1 MALKNYLKGDAS
13 TSVAPGNDQDWAHS
27 NPGPY
32 FGIVKGNSDPTRMG
46 RLSVLIPSLAKVG
59 SKDVTENQ
67 LVTCDYLSPFYGAK
81 DAQKTNGASREY
93 DDSQHSYG
101 FWGVPPD
108 LETKVLVIFA
118 EGKMEQAY
126 WIGCIQ
132 DPYTNHMVPGI
143 ASSTNT
149 WDKTTGQQEG
159 PPGTAQSTV
168 DKLQTYGS
176 DNVPAGELN
185 RRTPGVLANGN
196 YEGTALPI
204 HPFADVLVK
213 QGLSADDI
221 RGNTSSSAR
230 RESPSQVF
238 GISTPGRKDTG
249 TTKEQVGP
257 KDSGATDYVVRT
269 PGHTFTMDD
278 GAADGSNQ
286 LTRLRTASGHQLLMH
301 DTDGIVYIANG
312 SGNAWIEMNRDGKI
326 DLYSGVGGINIRT
339 QGDFNLHSDANI
351 NMHAAG
357 SIRMGAET
365 DIIQSASAMFNMGD
379 KGIFNSSQAG
389 SIRDYARD
397 GLTSFT
403 EGVQL
408 HGAGGLIHLAGSQV
422 HMNSTR
428 ASSGWGPKWLT
439 TDKVGITP
447 REEGDVELAKKGL
460 EPLQPFTKKGG
471 TKTTVHRFVTHEPMP
486 RFKAFTS
493 EGHLPSSD
501 PTDDQM
507 DTKMW
512 SRLSNT
518 PGTVEYMEQ
527 KNRISAIESIRLGQ
541 FQADSER
548 WLKDKMGNST
558 SAVKARELI
567 TDFGN
572 KYDKTFNVLNQAKG
586 TFKDIE
592 SISNK
597 LKNFNV
603 NDTIASVKSNITT
616 QLTNQVIESISGN
629 GAVQLFKDNVFV
641 NNAGKLFSLGSSSGN
656 ILDEFGTSGNVYGTG
671 LNDVLKNVQGITGN
685 LNIGNIG
692 SVANDISTVTNV
704 YKNVLAGNI
713 TNVSQVSSIA
723 STASKFFK
731 HSGYG
736 PSFQASG
743 FSTLMKSVGAFKLGG
758 TGSFATLGSLG
769 TSIATSGF
777 GKGVIG
783 AFTTIFSDI
792 RLKEDVQLVGK
803 SPSGINIY
811 SFKYKQLDGT
821 YEGVMA
827 QEVPWAREMTD
838 TGFYMVDYSK
848 VDVEFRRLN

>member
-1 MALKNYLKGDAS
+1 MALKDYLKGDAS
-13 TSVAPGNDQDWAHS
+13 TPVAPGNDQDWSTS

-93 DDSQHSYG
+93 NDSQHSYG

-149 WDKTTGQQEG
+149 HDSLDGTFEGADAGYQKDKI
-159 PPGTAQSTV
+159 S
-168 DKLQTYGS
+168 TYGS
-176 DNVPAGELN
+176 TNVPAGELN
-185 RRTPGVLANGN
+185 RRTPGALVNGN
-196 YEGTALPI
+196 YEGTSLPI
-204 HPFADVLVK
+204 HPFADILVK

-238 GISTPGRKDTG
+238 GISTPGRKDIG
-249 TTKEQVGP
+249 TTKQQVGP

-278 GAADGSNQ
+278 GAADGTNQ

-357 SIRMGAET
+357 SVRMSAET
-365 DIIQSASAMFNMGD
+365 DMIQSASAMFNIGD
-379 KGIFNSSQAG
+379 QGIFNSSQAG
-389 SIRDYARD
+389 SIRDFARD

-403 EGVQL
+403 PGVQL
-408 HGAGGLIHLAGSQV
+408 HGAGGAVHLAGSQV
-422 HMNSTR
+422 HMNSTS
-428 ASSGWGPKWLT
+428 ASPQWGPDWLT
-439 TDKVGITP
+439 TDKVGMTP
-447 REEGDVELAKKGL
+447 REEGDVELAKKGI
-460 EPLQPFTKKGG
+460 EPLQSFTKK

-486 RFKAFTS
+486 RFKGFTS
-493 EGHLPSSD
+493 EGLLPSL
-501 PTDDQM
+501 DQGRL
-507 DTKMW
+507 DTIQW
-512 SRLSNT
+512 SKRANT

-527 KNRISAIESIRLGQ
+527 KNRISKIESIRLGQ

-548 WLKDKMGNST
+548 FLKDKMGNST

-567 TDFGN
+567 TEFGN
-572 KYDKTFNVLNQAKG
+572 KYDETFDVINQAKD
-586 TFKDIE
+586 TFNEIE

-597 LKNFNV
+597 LKNFDLS
-603 NDTIASVKSNITT
+603 DTLKDVKKNLTT
-616 QLTNQVIESISGN
+616 QLTNQVIESLSGN
-629 GAVQLFKDNVFV
+629 GAVQLFKDNVFT
-641 NNAGKLFSLGSSSGN
+641 NASGKLFSLGGGGGGGGN
-656 ILDEFGTSGNVYGTG
+656 VLDEFGTSGNVYGTS

-685 LNIGNIG
+685 LNLGNFG
-692 SVANDISTVTNV
+692 SIAGNVSTVTNV
-704 YKNVLAGNI
+704 YKNVMAGNI
-713 TNVSQVSSIA
+713 TNVATQIGISTLK
-723 STASKFFK
+723 STATGFLKKSLAGSSASFFK
-731 HSGYG
+731 SSGFG
-736 PSFQASG
+736 PSFQPSG
-743 FSTLMKSVGAFKLGG
+743 FTSLVTSIGGIKLGSG
-758 TGSFATLGSLG
+758 TISSAVTAVG
-769 TSIATSGF
+769 TF
-777 GKGVIG
+777 
-783 AFTTIFSDI
+783 FTTRFSDV
-792 RLKEDVQLVGK
+792 RLKEDIRLVGK
-803 SPSGINIY
+803 SPTGINIY
-811 SFKYKQLDGT
+811 SFKYKQSAGT

-827 QEVPWAREMTD
+827 QEVPWARQMTD

>member
-1 MALKNYLKGDAS
+1 MALKNYLQGDAS
-13 TSVAPGNDQDWAHS
+13 TSKAPGNDQDWSAS

-93 DDSQHSYG
+93 NDSQHSYG

-143 ASSTNT
+143 ASSTRT
-149 WDKTTGQQEG
+149 WDKTTGQQDG

-176 DNVPAGELN
+176 TNVPAGELN
-185 RRTPGVLANGN
+185 RRTPGALANGN
-196 YEGTALPI
+196 YEGTSLPI
-204 HPFADVLVK
+204 HPFADILVK

-278 GAADGSNQ
+278 GAADGTNQ

-357 SIRMGAET
+357 SVRMSAET
-365 DIIQSASAMFNMGD
+365 DMVQSASAMFNMGD

-389 SIRDYARD
+389 SIRDFARD

-403 EGVQL
+403 PGVQL
-408 HGAGGLIHLAGSQV
+408 HGAGGAIHLAGSQV
-422 HMNSTR
+422 HMNSTG
-428 ASSGWGPKWLT
+428 ASPGWGPNWLT
-439 TDKVGITP
+439 TDKVGMTP
-447 REEGDVELAKKGL
+447 REEGDVELTKKGI
-460 EPLQPFTKKGG
+460 EPLQSFTKK

-486 RFKAFTS
+486 RFRGFTS

-501 PTDDQM
+501 PLGDRL

-512 SRLSNT
+512 YRLSST

-527 KNRISAIESIRLGQ
+527 NNRISPIESIRLGQ

-548 WLKDKMGNST
+548 WLKDKMGSST

-567 TDFGN
+567 ADFGT
-572 KYDKTFNVLNQAKG
+572 KYDKTFNVINQAKG
-586 TFKDIE
+586 TFKDVE

-603 NDTIASVKSNITT
+603 KDTIGDVTNNLTK
-616 QLTNQVIESISGN
+616 QLTNQVIDSISGN
-629 GAVQLFKDNVFV
+629 GAVQLFKDNVFA
-641 NNAGKLFSLGSSSGN
+641 NAAGQLYSLRGGGAD
-656 ILDEFGTSGNVYGTG
+656 LGNV
-671 LNDVLKNVQGITGN
+671 LNTVQGITGN

-692 SVANDISTVTNV
+692 SIANDVSTITNV
-704 YKNVLAGNI
+704 YKNVMAGSI
-713 TNVSQVSSIA
+713 TNVSSISSIA

-743 FSTLMKSVGAFKLGG
+743 FSTLMKSVGGISLPTSLGG
-758 TGSFATLGSLG
+758 
-769 TSIATSGF
+769 SIGGAVSAI
-777 GKGVIG
+777 GK
-783 AFTTIFSDI
+783 FFSDS
-792 RLKEDVQLVGK
+792 RLKEDIRLIGK
-803 SPSGINIY
+803 SPAGINIY
-811 SFKYKQLDGT
+811 SFKYKQSAGT

>member
-1 MALKNYLKGDAS
+1 MAGKDYLKGHAS
-13 TSVAPGNDQDWAHS
+13 TSKAPGNDQDWSAS

-93 DDSQHSYG
+93 NDSQHSYG

-143 ASSTNT
+143 ASSTRT
-149 WDKTTGQQEG
+149 WDKTTGQQDG

-176 DNVPAGELN
+176 TNVPAGELN
-185 RRTPGVLANGN
+185 RRTPGALANGN
-196 YEGTALPI
+196 YEGTSLPI
-204 HPFADVLVK
+204 HPFADILVK

-278 GAADGSNQ
+278 GAADGTNQ

-365 DIIQSASAMFNMGD
+365 DMVQSASAMFNMGD

-389 SIRDYARD
+389 SIRDFARD

-403 EGVQL
+403 PGVQL
-408 HGAGGLIHLAGSQV
+408 HGAGGAIHLAGSQV
-422 HMNSTR
+422 HMNSTS
-428 ASSGWGPKWLT
+428 ASPGWGPNWLT
-439 TDKVGITP
+439 TDKVGMTP
-447 REEGDVELAKKGL
+447 REEGDVELTKKGI
-460 EPLQPFTKKGG
+460 EPLQSFTKK

-486 RFKAFTS
+486 RFRGFTS

-501 PTDDQM
+501 PLGDRL

-512 SRLSNT
+512 YRLSST

-527 KNRISAIESIRLGQ
+527 NNRISPIESIRLGQ

-548 WLKDKMGNST
+548 WLKEKMGSST

-567 TDFGN
+567 SDFGT
-572 KYDKTFNVLNQAKG
+572 KYDKTFNVINQAKG
-586 TFKDIE
+586 TFKDVE

-603 NDTIASVKSNITT
+603 KDTIGDVKNNLTK
-616 QLTNQVIESISGN
+616 QLTNQVIDSISGN
-629 GAVQLFKDNVFV
+629 GAVQLFKDNVFA
-641 NNAGKLFSLGSSSGN
+641 NAAGQLYSLRGGGAD
-656 ILDEFGTSGNVYGTG
+656 LGNV
-671 LNDVLKNVQGITGN
+671 LNTVQGITGN

-692 SVANDISTVTNV
+692 SIANDVSTITNV
-704 YKNVLAGNI
+704 YKNVMAGSI
-713 TNVSQVSSIA
+713 TNVSSISSIA

-743 FSTLMKSVGAFKLGG
+743 FSTLMKSVGGISLPTSLGG
-758 TGSFATLGSLG
+758 
-769 TSIATSGF
+769 SIGGAVSAI
-777 GKGVIG
+777 GK
-783 AFTTIFSDI
+783 FFSDS
-792 RLKEDVQLVGK
+792 RLKEDIRLIGK
-803 SPSGINIY
+803 SPAGINIY
-811 SFKYKQLDGT
+811 SFKYKQSAGT

>member
-1 MALKNYLKGDAS
+1 MVANAQGFTDTHDNQKSIGEANHAKDA
-13 TSVAPGNDQDWAHS
+13 
-27 NPGPY
+27 GPY
-32 FGIVKGNSDPTRMG
+32 VATVKTVTDPLRMG
-46 RLSVLIPSLAKVG
+46 RLGVNIPALSYTTKPN
-59 SKDVTENQ
+59 SSSIIWCQ
-67 LVTCDYLSPFYGAK
+67 YLSPFYGAK
-81 DAQKTNGASREY
+81 SIEAVDKKDPYSYQST
-93 DDSQHSYG
+93 QHSYG
-101 FWGVPPD
+101 MWAVPPD
-108 LETKVLVIFA
+108 IDTEVLVIFA
-118 EGKMEQAY
+118 KGDRTANTAF
-126 WIGCIQ
+126 WIGCVQKPLVNQQI
-132 DPYTNHMVPGI
+132 PGYGSSDNTEYN
-143 ASSTNT
+143 ASDNRERAI
-149 WDKTTGQQEG
+149 GRNAGAEG
-159 PPGTAQSTV
+159 
-168 DKLQTYGS
+168 LNTYGT
-176 DNVPAGELN
+176 DFIPAGEKNQLAYKSGETLSN
-185 RRTPGVLANGN
+185 VQQWRYPINDVLADQ
-196 YEGTALPI
+196 LM
-204 HPFADVLVK
+204 F
-213 QGLSADDI
+213 QGLIQDNV
-221 RGNTSSSAR
+221 RGTTSSSAR

-238 GISTPGRKDTG
+238 GISTPGR
-249 TTKEQVGP
+249 
-257 KDSGATDYVVRT
+257 VRT
-269 PGHTFTMDD
+269 DSKQPNIGLDNSPVRTDRNPGHSFVMDD
-278 GAADGSNQ
+278 GATDGTNQ

-326 DLYSGVGGINIRT
+326 DLFSGVGGINIRT

-357 SIRMGAET
+357 SIRMSAET
-365 DIIQSASAMFNMGD
+365 DMVQSASAMFNLGD
-379 KGIFNSSQAG
+379 KGIFNASHAG

-397 GLTSFT
+397 GLSSFT

-408 HGAGGLIHLAGSQV
+408 HGAGGAIHLAGSQV
-422 HMNSTR
+422 HMNSTG
-428 ASSGWGPKWLT
+428 ASSSWGPKWLT
-439 TDKVGITP
+439 TDKVGLTP
-447 REEGDVELAKKGL
+447 REEGDVELANKGIK
-460 EPLQPFTKKGG
+460 PLQSFTKK

-501 PTDDQM
+501 PLGDRL
-507 DTKMW
+507 DTKQW
-512 SRLSNT
+512 YRLSST

-527 KNRISAIESIRLGQ
+527 KNRVSAIESIRLGQ
-541 FQADSER
+541 FQADAER
-548 WLKDKMGNST
+548 ILKEKMGNST
-558 SAVKARELI
+558 NAIKAREFV

-572 KYDKTFNVLNQAKG
+572 NYDKTFNVINQAKG

-603 NDTIASVKSNITT
+603 NDTIASVKSNVTT
-616 QLTNQVIESISGN
+616 QLTNQVIESISGS

-641 NNAGKLFSLGSSSGN
+641 NNAGKLFSLGSSKAGN
-656 ILDEFGTSGNVYGTG
+656 VLDEFGTSGNVYGTG

-713 TNVSQVSSIA
+713 TNVLTSSSIA

-743 FSTLMKSVGAFKLGG
+743 FSTLMKSVGGISLGG
-758 TGSFATLGSLG
+758 TGAFASLGSLG
-769 TSIATSGF
+769 SSIASSGIGTAVSTF
-777 GKGVIG
+777 FKG
-783 AFTTIFSDI
+783 FSDV
-792 RLKEDVQLVGK
+792 RLKEDIKLIGK

-811 SFKYKQLDGT
+811 SFKYKHTDGT

>member
-1 MALKNYLKGDAS
+1 MALKNYLQGDAS
-13 TSVAPGNDQDWAHS
+13 TSKAPGNDQDWSAS

-93 DDSQHSYG
+93 NDSQHSYG

-143 ASSTNT
+143 ASSTRT
-149 WDKTTGQQEG
+149 WDKTTGQQDG

-176 DNVPAGELN
+176 TNVPAGELN
-185 RRTPGVLANGN
+185 RRTPGALANGN
-196 YEGTALPI
+196 YEGTSLPI
-204 HPFADVLVK
+204 HPFADILVK

-278 GAADGSNQ
+278 GAADGTNQ

-365 DIIQSASAMFNMGD
+365 DMVQSASAMFNMGD

-389 SIRDYARD
+389 SIRDFARD

-403 EGVQL
+403 PGVQL
-408 HGAGGLIHLAGSQV
+408 HGAGGAIHLAGSQV
-422 HMNSTR
+422 HMNSTS
-428 ASSGWGPKWLT
+428 ASPGWGPNWLT
-439 TDKVGITP
+439 TDKVGMTP
-447 REEGDVELAKKGL
+447 REEGDVELTKKGI
-460 EPLQPFTKKGG
+460 EPLQSFTKK

-486 RFKAFTS
+486 RFRGFTS

-501 PTDDQM
+501 PLGDRL

-512 SRLSNT
+512 YRLSST

-527 KNRISAIESIRLGQ
+527 NNRISPIESIRLGQ

-548 WLKDKMGNST
+548 WLKEKMGSST

-567 TDFGN
+567 TNFGDN
-572 KYDKTFNVLNQAKG
+572 YDKTFNVINNAQGNFAA
-586 TFKDIE
+586 TE

-597 LKNFNV
+597 LRN
-603 NDTIASVKSNITT
+603 SNISDSANDIKNNLTT
-616 QLTNQVIESISGN
+616 QLSNQVIESITGN
-629 GAVQLFKDNVFV
+629 SAVQLFKDNVFA
-641 NNAGKLFSLGSSSGN
+641 NASGQIYSLKGGGADLGNVLGS
-656 ILDEFGTSGNVYGTG
+656 V
-671 LNDVLKNVQGITGN
+671 KGITGN

-692 SVANDISTVTNV
+692 SIAGNVSTVTNV
-704 YKNVLAGNI
+704 YKNVMAGSI
-713 TNVSQVSSIA
+713 TNVANISSIVA
-723 STASKFFK
+723 NAKSSAIAGVTGAATSYLQSTVIGTGFSSLMSSIGAIKIAPSLGGSIGGAVMAIGKFF
-731 HSGYG
+731 
-736 PSFQASG
+736 
-743 FSTLMKSVGAFKLGG
+743 
-758 TGSFATLGSLG
+758 
-769 TSIATSGF
+769 
-777 GKGVIG
+777 
-783 AFTTIFSDI
+783 SDS
-792 RLKEDVQLVGK
+792 RLKEDIKLVGK
-803 SPSGINIY
+803 SPMGINIY

-827 QEVPWAREMTD
+827 QEVPWARQMTD

-848 VDVEFRRLN
+848 VDVEFRKLN